1 MEILQKAKAWQRYV
15 FLFILCA
22 IVFFPMCTQA
32 AEADASQEVTIYG
45 LNSTY
50 LEKITIPDN
59 LSQSYQLT
67 VGDGAKVT
75 YSISSGSSAKV
86 SADGLI
92 TPKYTYWKRYSGF
105 SQSVSE
111 GEDYDYYTMSEGDTK
126 IIAKTAGKSY
136 TITVHVKD
144 YAITYGDGIMDA
156 YLSENVK
163 EGMTDYEIME
173 AVAKFPASYDYSV
186 SYSGVYSM
194 IIYGGGDC
202 WASTSAIITLCDK
215 LGIKAWSRNGNKDLG
230 AGSGHMNAMA
240 ELNGT
245 YYMLEAGYSMSKND
259 QGYRPYDVTVRDSL
273 FSYYSS
279 SNGLAVYQYDGYDNT
294 GVLEIPETI
303 NGKTVTGIYKSA
315 FSSTKFSEIILPDTL
330 TSIGDFAFSSC
341 ENLTS
346 IEIPASVTSIGNSIF
361 SSCKGLT
368 DISIASGNTSYQVI
382 GQAIYSK
389 DGRTLVTCPSA
400 SQITIPATVTK
411 IADYAFYYNTNLQ
424 RITIPDSVTELG
436 EGAFGNCSGL
446 SGVTI
451 EGNGLTTIGAHCFR
465 YDSSLL
471 IVRLPDSVNTLGAY
485 AFGNCSKLKYIYFM
499 GDAPE
504 FGETIDGTFYDRVFY
519 SCTANAYYPEGN
531 ATWTEDVMTNHDG
544 KITWSAWSGTTPNSI
559 ENAEISLEQSSY
571 TYKGSGITPAVM
583 VTLDDKALTLN
594 EDYIVNYTDN
604 VNAGTATV
612 TVMGIGSYD
621 GNTFKNFTIAKAE
634 RDVRAYANEY
644 SIMEQNATD
653 IYYVSV
659 RGDYTYTSDN
669 PSVATVDADG
679 IISGISAGTAVITV
693 KVGETEN
700 YLAASTTLT
709 ITVTHDSDLVIG
721 NSTVTDGKVTMKCP
735 RCNKMFTAT
744 VPTSFEIFWCLND
757 EPYYYSSC
765 GSDYKVGDILECYC
779 FDDSDAELNEMEV
792 ISQDSNVITITDNR
806 YLNFIADGVAKVEV
820 RPKYNPSIGRVYTF
834 YVGSAAS
841 GKEDNEQGDT
851 LPKDDI
857 NGETE
862 EDNKTDAGENVKCY
876 DQKTGITV
884 SVTKGD
890 GKNAT
895 LVSMDKKHAKG
906 SLVIPATLKVGGTK
920 YTITSIAKGAFKN
933 NQKITKVTIGNNVK
947 TIGEEAFSG
956 CKNLKTVK
964 LGKNVTSIGNKAFY
978 NCKKITSITI
988 PSKVNK
994 IGKQAFYNCKKLKKI
1009 TIKTSKLT
1017 TKNVGSKAFTGIPSK
1032 AVIKVPKKKLKAYK
1046 ALLRKRGVGKKVSI
1060 KK

>member
-1 MEILQKAKAWQRYV
+1 MEVLQKAKAWQRYI

-32 AEADASQEVTIYG
+32 AGADASQEVTIYG
-45 LNSTY
+45 LDSDD
-50 LEKITIPDN
+50 LEKITIPDS

-92 TPKYTYWKRYSGF
+92 TPKYTYWKRYSGY
-105 SQSVSE
+105 SQSVLE
-111 GEDYDYYTMSEGDTK
+111 GEDYDYYTVNAGDTK
-126 IIAKTAGKSY
+126 IIAKTADQSY
-136 TITVHVKD
+136 TVTVHVKD
-144 YAITYGDGIMDA
+144 YAITYADGIIDA

-173 AVAKFPASYDYSV
+173 AVAKFPASYDYSA
-186 SYSGVYSM
+186 SCSGVYSM

-202 WASTSAIITLCDK
+202 WASTSAIITLCGK
-215 LGIKAWSRNGNKDLG
+215 LGIKAWSRNGNKDPG

-245 YYMLEAGYSMSKND
+245 YYMLEAGYNMPKND
-259 QGYRPYDVTVRDSL
+259 QGYRPYDVMVRNSL
-273 FSYYSS
+273 FSYYYS
-279 SNGLAVYQYDGYDNT
+279 SNGLAVYQYDGYDKT

-341 ENLTS
+341 ENLTG
-346 IEIPASVTSIGNSIF
+346 IEIPAAVTSIGDSIF
-361 SSCKGLT
+361 SNCKGLT

-389 DGRTLVTCPSA
+389 DGKTLVTCPSA
-400 SQITIPATVTK
+400 SRITIPATVTK

-436 EGAFGNCSGL
+436 EGVFGNCSGL

-471 IVRLPDSVNTLGAY
+471 VLRLPASVNTLGAY
-485 AFGNCSKLKYIYFM
+485 AFGNCSKLKHIYFM

-504 FGETIDGTFYDRVFY
+504 FGGTIDGTFCDRVFY

-544 KITWSAWSGTTPNSI
+544 TITWSAWSGTELRSI
-559 ENAEISLEQSSY
+559 EAAEISLEQSNY
-571 TYKGSGITPAVM
+571 TYKGSYITPAVT
-583 VTLDDKALTLN
+583 VTLDDKTLTLN
-594 EDYIVNYTDN
+594 EDYIVDYTDN
-604 VNAGTATV
+604 VYAGTATV

-621 GNTFKNFTIAKAE
+621 GKISKNFTIAKAK
-634 RDVRAYANEY
+634 RDVVVFAMRY
-644 SIMEQNATD
+644 SIMEQDTTK
-653 IYYVSV
+653 ISYISV
-659 RGDYTYTSDN
+659 KGDYTYTSDN

-679 IISGISAGTAVITV
+679 VITGVSAGTAVITV
-693 KVGETEN
+693 QVGETEN
-700 YLAASTTLT
+700 YLAANATWT
-709 ITVTHDSDLVIG
+709 ITVTHDSDMLPAD
-721 NSTVTDGKVTMKCP
+721 STVSDGRIKVKCP
-735 RCNKMFTAT
+735 RCNEIFMAT
-744 VPTSFEIFWCLND
+744 VPTSFGTYWCLND
-757 EPYYYSSC
+757 APYYYSSC

-779 FDDSDAELNEMEV
+779 FDNSDADLDAMEV

-841 GKEDNEQGDT
+841 GKE
-851 LPKDDI
+851 
-857 NGETE
+857 
-862 EDNKTDAGENVKCY
+862 EDHKTDAGEKVKCY

-906 SLVIPATLKVGGTK
+906 SLVIPGTLKVGGTK

-933 NQKITKVTIGNNVK
+933 NQKITKVTIGSNVK

-964 LGKNVTSIGNKAFY
+964 LGTNVTAIGNKAFY
-978 NCKKITSITI
+978 NCKKITGITI

-994 IGKQAFYNCKKLKKI
+994 IGKQAFNNCKNLKKI

-1032 AVIKVPKKKLKAYK
+1032 AVIKVPKKKLKAYQT
-1046 ALLRKRGVGKKVSI
+1046 LLRKRGVGKKVSI